1 MGTLAFTRNAREM
14 RAYCDGVAAAGAL
27 VAKSTNFYGPAGTD
41 PEPTLAAA
49 WDAGWEDHNGG
60 AGDGL
65 TPTPNVDL
73 SMCGVPV
80 AGKPS
85 PEVLDPTRA

>member
-1 MGTLAFTRNAREM
+1 MGTLAYTRDITQM
-14 RAYCDGVAAAGAL
+14 RAYCEGVAAAGRL
-27 VAKSTNFYGPAGTD
+27 EAKSTNPFPAG
-41 PEPTLAAA
+41 EVMENAA

-73 SMCGVPV
+73 SCCGVPV
-80 AGKPS
+80 PGKPS
-85 PEVLDPTRA
+85 PELVGDSRA